1 VRNHVYLL
9 FLPLRQSRRILPAQT
24 IRQIIRSDPKTA
36 PDGCEVFLPKPAP
49 LPWRVFHF
57 HSETHSDHSS
67 PVSRPQPMLS
77 SVPPQTDE
85 LFRSHCLEADSALST
100 YKNLPD
106 WQCTIFF
113 ASMRTI
119 LIWITDVE
127 NITAGVADRI
137 CPH

>member
-57 HSETHSDHSS
+57 HSEPHSDHSS

-85 LFRSHCLEADSALST
+85 LFRSHVL
-100 YKNLPD
+100 K
-106 WQCTIFF
+106 
-113 ASMRTI
+113 
-119 LIWITDVE
+119 LIQRYQPI
-127 NITAGVADRI
+127 RI
-137 CPH
+137 CRTGNAPFFCFHADNFDLDYGC